1 MVSVRVFPG
10 RLVAADGANSKRF
23 VRVGSPSAPL
33 LPSINNPDFNPASP
47 ASQHGPNNDGVDL
60 QFEGA
65 DTASYPP
72 EAFVPAEVKKGTLV
86 LIHGEVVHASTH
98 NHSDKSRY
106 IYTFHLI
113 DQHGTT
119 YPKTNWLQ
127 SAEKFPTLLE

>member
-1 MVSVRVFPG
+1 
-10 RLVAADGANSKRF
+10 
-23 VRVGSPSAPL
+23 
-33 LPSINNPDFNPASP
+33 
-47 ASQHGPNNDGVDL
+47 
-60 QFEGA
+60 
-65 DTASYPP
+65 
-72 EAFVPAEVKKGTLV
+72 
-86 LIHGEVVHASTH
+86 VHASTR